1 MSLSVNNIEID
12 RIVLSGIELKQDR
25 AERIKILIEI
35 ELQRLLEREG
45 LSESL
50 DESEISRLDMP
61 EIYLTKPYDEEE
73 IASILALNIFKALIS
88 IR

>member
-1 MSLSVNNIEID
+1 MSRSVHTIEID
-12 RIVLSGIELKQDR
+12 SIVLSGIDLKQDR
-25 AERIKILIEI
+25 AERIRTMVEI
-35 ELQRLLEREG
+35 ELQRLLERKG

-50 DESEISRLDMP
+50 VGEEISRLDMP

-73 IASILALNIFKALIS
+73 IASCLAMSIYQALLG

>member
-1 MSLSVNNIEID
+1 MSRSVHTIEID

-25 AERIKILIEI
+25 AERIRTMVEI
-35 ELQRLLEREG
+35 ELQRMLEREG

-50 DESEISRLDMP
+50 VGEEISRLDMP

-73 IASILALNIFKALIS
+73 IASCLAMSIYQALLG

>member
-1 MSLSVNNIEID
+1 MSRSVHTIEID
-12 RIVLSGIELKQDR
+12 SIVLSGIDLKQDR
-25 AERIKILIEI
+25 AERIRTMMEI
-35 ELQRLLEREG
+35 ELQRLLERKG

-50 DESEISRLDMP
+50 VGEEISRLEMP

-73 IASILALNIFKALIS
+73 IASCLAMSIYQALLS

>member
-1 MSLSVNNIEID
+1 MSRSVHTIEID
-12 RIVLSGIELKQDR
+12 RIVLSGIELNQDR
-25 AERIKILIEI
+25 AERIRTLIEI

-50 DESEISRLDMP
+50 VEEEISRLEMP

-73 IASILALNIFKALIS
+73 IASCLAMSIFQGLLS